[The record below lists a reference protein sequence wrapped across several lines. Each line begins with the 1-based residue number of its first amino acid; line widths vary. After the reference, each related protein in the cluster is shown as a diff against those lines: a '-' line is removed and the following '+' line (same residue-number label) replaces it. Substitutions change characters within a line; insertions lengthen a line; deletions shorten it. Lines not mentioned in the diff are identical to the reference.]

1 MVFFV
6 LGNLSFKKVVLNGK
20 KLLADIPATPVHYGR
35 TPPPLYV
42 PEHLVVHKDTH
53 QAHVMIGSR
62 DIMHTMTSARTLPAE
77 QCLGWPGHE

>member
-6 LGNLSFKKVVLNGK
+6 LGNLSFKKVVLMAK

-53 QAHVMIGSR
+53 QASCHDWQPG
-62 DIMHTMTSARTLPAE
+62 DIMHTMTSAPHFT
-77 QCLGWPGHE
+77 C